1 MFYYGFG
8 YFSYFPLYLLA
19 ILVVAIASSSVRSA
33 YQKYSR
39 VRNERMMTGEQAARR
54 ILQIAH
60 LDDVDIQYARGG
72 ALSDHYDPRRK
83 IVALSK
89 ACYEDDSVASISIAA
104 HECGHAI
111 QDAQGYFSFAS
122 VMPWCQSSILLL
134 SLAGSCWC
142 SDFFPFLH
150 RLLCSIWD

>member
-54 ILQIAH
+54 ILQIRASGRCGYS
-60 LDDVDIQYARGG
+60 IRQ
-72 ALSDHYDPRRK
+72 RRRFK
-83 IVALSK
+83 
-89 ACYEDDSVASISIAA
+89 
-104 HECGHAI
+104 
-111 QDAQGYFSFAS
+111 
-122 VMPWCQSSILLL
+122 
-134 SLAGSCWC
+134 
-142 SDFFPFLH
+142 
-150 RLLCSIWD
+150 

>member
-89 ACYEDDSVASISIAA
+89 ACYEDDSLHRSALPLMNAGMPFRMHRVI
-104 HECGHAI
+104 
-111 QDAQGYFSFAS
+111 FSFAS